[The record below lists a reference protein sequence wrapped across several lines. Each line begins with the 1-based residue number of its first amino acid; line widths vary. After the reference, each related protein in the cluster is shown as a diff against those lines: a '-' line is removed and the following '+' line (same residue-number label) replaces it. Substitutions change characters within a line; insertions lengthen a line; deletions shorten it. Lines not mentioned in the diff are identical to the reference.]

1 MKIDKTYAPGASD
14 LTDLRNRFWEY
25 ASAQIP
31 NLSPESE
38 DQGFLFS
45 MLDGT
50 RLIGGICGNVYWN
63 GLEIDILWVEAD
75 RRGSGIGA
83 RLLAEAENFARDKG
97 AVIAFFKTVQAREFY
112 ENQGYQVYGILE
124 DRPIGST
131 LYHMKKRLDE

>member
-25 ASAQIP
+25 ASAQMP
-31 NLSPESE
+31 NLGPESE

-45 MLDGT
+45 VLDGT
-50 RLIGGICGNVYWN
+50 HLIGGICGNVYWN
-63 GLEIDILWVEAD
+63 GLELALHWVDTD

-97 AVIAFFKTVQAREFY
+97 AVIAFFKTVGARGFY
-112 ENQGYQVYGILE
+112 KKQGYQVYGILE
-124 DRPIGST
+124 DRPIGSR

>member
-31 NLSPESE
+31 DLRPESE
-38 DQGFLFS
+38 DLGFLFS
-45 MLDGT
+45 TFDGT

-63 GLEIDILWVEAD
+63 GLEIDILWVDAD
-75 RRGSGIGA
+75 RRGSGIGT
-83 RLLAEAENFARDKG
+83 RLLAEAENFARDQG
-97 AVIAFFKTVQAREFY
+97 AVVAFFKTVQAREFY
-112 ENQGYQVYGILE
+112 EKQGYEVYGVLE
-124 DRPIGST
+124 DRPIGSR